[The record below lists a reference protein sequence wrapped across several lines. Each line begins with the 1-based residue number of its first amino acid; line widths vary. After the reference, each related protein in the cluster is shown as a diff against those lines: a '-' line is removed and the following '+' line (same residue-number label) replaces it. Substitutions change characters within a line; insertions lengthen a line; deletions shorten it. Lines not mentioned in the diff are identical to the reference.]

1 MKFYICISLWMG
13 WLDNIINSVDMNL
26 SKLRE
31 IVKGREAWRATVH
44 GVGHKDSDM
53 TWQLNN
59 TINFTDEDTKNQ

>member
-1 MKFYICISLWMG
+1 
-13 WLDNIINSVDMNL
+13 MNL

-44 GVGHKDSDM
+44 GVSHKDSDM

>member
-1 MKFYICISLWMG
+1 
-13 WLDNIINSVDMNL
+13 MNL

-59 TINFTDEDTKNQ
+59 NKERIHFIVQQKHNIMKQIHPPKK